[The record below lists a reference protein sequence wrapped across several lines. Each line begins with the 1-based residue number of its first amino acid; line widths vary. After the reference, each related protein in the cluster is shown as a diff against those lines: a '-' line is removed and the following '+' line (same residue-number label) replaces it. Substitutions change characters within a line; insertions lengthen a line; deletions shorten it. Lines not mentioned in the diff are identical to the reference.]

1 MSLVIAFVGARGAVM
16 AGDMREIS
24 FGGDPAGVAKLE
36 EELYCGRI
44 STDEALHERGRAL
57 GVVLVVR
64 DDKCKVRECGGML
77 VGEVGERGGGEARR
91 RRLYAAADGFV
102 MLDIIGQTVTRVSS
116 GSGGR
121 FIVLGNEC
129 SKAISQ
135 QTIAAS
141 WKRGTLE
148 DAVRI
153 VIQAMKRAA
162 AASPS
167 VSRSASVVQTP
178 RRVDLKTAV
187 AEDLR
192 REGIALPPTGLA
204 ACG

>member
-24 FGGDPAGVAKLE
+24 FGGDPEAVAKLE
-36 EELYCGRI
+36 EDLYCGGLG
-44 STDEALHERGRAL
+44 TDDALHERARTL

-64 DDKCKVRECGGML
+64 DDKCKVRECSGML

-102 MLDIIGQTVTRVSS
+102 MLDILGSTVTRISS

-129 SKAISQ
+129 SKSIAQ
-135 QTIAAS
+135 QIIAAS
-141 WKRGTLE
+141 WKRGTLK

-153 VIQAMKRAA
+153 VIQAVQQAA

-167 VSRSASVVQTP
+167 VSRSVSVVQTP
-178 RRVDLKTAV
+178 RRIDLRTAV
-187 AEDLR
+187 TEDLR
-192 REGIALPPTGLA
+192 SEGIVLPPTGLD